1 MKDEYNN
8 TIPET
13 REFGR
18 WKASETSE
26 IPTKMA
32 SEERKIDKSGSR
44 LGVHEPV
51 CAVSSLRGGYEY
63 LFGVPPDPPGATVI
77 FPLQRNLKRPA
88 QVQD

>member
-32 SEERKIDKSGSR
+32 SAERKIDRSAPALACTGLSVLSPHHAAATSTSLASHPIG
-44 LGVHEPV
+44 LGP
-51 CAVSSLRGGYEY
+51 R
-63 LFGVPPDPPGATVI
+63 
-77 FPLQRNLKRPA
+77 
-88 QVQD
+88 